1 MRDETT
7 LSPCVLPLQHS
18 HGYRAV
24 EQDTGT
30 FTSQVTNYIWICLG
44 LETQIKRNKNHIF
57 VQHYNL
63 IVYAELDRLDS
74 LSEKTQ
80 SMGICFTW
88 KLILQM
94 GCWDVCICHLQIHLK
109 IYCSIRIKAFA
120 VDSVTCCASYI

>member
-44 LETQIKRNKNHIF
+44 LETQIKINKKNIF
-57 VQHYNL
+57 VQHYDL
-63 IVYAELDRLDS
+63 IVYAELDGLDS
-74 LSEKTQ
+74 WTVQIKLSPWAFVLRGN
-80 SMGICFTW
+80 SYFTRAAGTFAFVIF
-88 KLILQM
+88 K
-94 GCWDVCICHLQIHLK
+94 
-109 IYCSIRIKAFA
+109 SI
-120 VDSVTCCASYI
+120 